1 MAKKRSGDAVNIR
14 SVVAQLGAESYR
26 RILYF
31 MLSSVRL
38 MTKTRARRADIS
50 FLGSCLY
57 G

>member
-38 MTKTRARRADIS
+38 MTETRARRADIS